1 MNGFI
6 GALAA
11 QLALKPV
18 SPAADGIAPRPRRP
32 VAECLRAQRTAR
44 AKLTAPSRRSA
55 YLQQLRR
62 VWWADSAAVRMR
74 ARVAAARPRPS
85 RSRARAVTTLRRV
98 ASQQPMAP
106 APQVGRTS
114 MRRRTQRTARASVPA
129 LSSRRCP
136 PPQLGTAASRGWARA
151 GYGGNEHATPCA
163 AEGWLC
169 WRYAAA
175 VRHRAVG
182 HGGICPRIVFP
193 GGQRIA
199 TCARNALSAVRRRQG
214 AREMHSQAPGGG
226 DMLTL
231 CVPGCLTMA
240 IFCPGVSQKSL
251 GREKGPFVAMYRR
264 RVFKM
269 SWLWQDMR
277 AMHPKSPANRRWRIH
292 HVNILPGRG
301 PFRCTNPSN
310 HARRAD
316 LATIQRSQGLANGR
330 QEEPG
335 IASALR
341 IAADGPTTVV
351 AHICGSRAQPRQLPL
366 CGRWRK
372 PMTVSAAA
380 SEQCS
385 GAYARPALRHPP
397 ARSNFRCWRFS
408 AAARPMTVACPHG
421 ASCSTAAARTSTV
434 GGALPST

>member
-18 SPAADGIAPRPRRP
+18 SPAADGIASRPRRP
-32 VAECLRAQRTAR
+32 VAECPRAQRTVR

-114 MRRRTQRTARASVPA
+114 MRRHTQRTARANVPA
-129 LSSRRCP
+129 LSSRRRP

-151 GYGGNEHATPCA
+151 GYGGNEHTAPCA

-182 HGGICPRIVFP
+182 HGSTCPRSAFP
-193 GGQRIA
+193 GDRRIT

-214 AREMHSQAPGGG
+214 AREMHSQASGGG

-240 IFCPGVSQKSL
+240 IFCPGVSQKWPRTGKGPLRGNISPPCIQNEL
-251 GREKGPFVAMYRR
+251 VLARYARHVFEKPCKSPLEDTLREYLARKGPFSLH
-264 RVFKM
+264 KPLE
-269 SWLWQDMR
+269 S
-277 AMHPKSPANRRWRIH
+277 
-292 HVNILPGRG
+292 
-301 PFRCTNPSN
+301 CT
-310 HARRAD
+310 ARRSCHDSAF
-316 LATIQRSQGLANGR
+316 ARPCARKARGARYRKCTSYCGRRPHPMIVHVCGNRARSW
-330 QEEPG
+330 
-335 IASALR
+335 
-341 IAADGPTTVV
+341 
-351 AHICGSRAQPRQLPL
+351 QLPL

-372 PMTVSAAA
+372 PMAVSAAA

-385 GAYARPALRHPP
+385 GAYARPVLRHLP
-397 ARSNFRCWRFS
+397 ARSVCLANGIRPP
-408 AAARPMTVACPHG
+408 AATFAAG
-421 ASCSTAAARTSTV
+421 ASRRPRAQ
-434 GGALPST
+434 